1 MKRLLPLQ
9 IQMAAAFLLGLI
21 VAFGIYNHP
30 TQATPPTN
38 QNCECELVRRYSDNV
53 AVCAFDAESGCPNP
67 CLADPDNTC
76 TQWIC
81 DRIGSQYYTVPYA
94 CSPAATPT
102 PRPTKTPTPTP
113 LPPTLTLEFLCDVWG
128 NAGWCRSGGRIKA
141 TGTDPSGQSILVS
154 GDTGGPS
161 PQRLACSGTD
171 TCTATASVVEG
182 TGTAQ
187 ARATGPGGTV
197 SQALDWKYDPTAP
210 TLAYTILPASPDGL
224 SGWYVTA
231 PQVSVAGSDATS
243 GVASEEV
250 STDGSGAWSA
260 SPITLNDGTHTLAFR
275 VADVAGNVTT
285 QSGPSVK
292 VDTRPPALNPAVS
305 PASPDG
311 LSGWYV
317 TAPEIRVNAV
327 DATSGVA
334 AEEVS
339 LDGGSTW
346 TSNPFTVPDGVHDVW
361 VRARDVAGNTA
372 LQSLGTLRVD
382 TTAPSLTVNDPGV
395 LSCLSSLTGRAQD
408 ATSGIAQVAWSR
420 DGGAT
425 WETVASTAGDFSVT
439 WDVRSLPEGAY
450 VARFRARD
458 VAGNTTEVTREVL
471 VRHPNIGIGIQ
482 PQKGFFWDTFRIG
495 VEPRCMKITRMRV
508 VVENP
513 DGPNAVLGEWDTR
526 SWDRYGVVVKWDG
539 MFPNGAAR
547 LGTYWLRV
555 DVWDQS
561 GRVLRDF
568 ARVVIP
574 VFGPQNTPTPTPS
587 STPTVTPTT
596 TPTAT
601 PENVLPTPPA
611 PTAAA
616 MPAAPT
622 PTPLPPPTPKPADTY
637 AALSGDPIRTQAGPP
652 LALIAAVALAMAVL
666 GMRDPRVPEVA
677 RLRRLL
683 RQAQKWQK
691 QHPWMQEDHL

>member
-1 MKRLLPLQ
+1 MRRLLPFQRNLALR
-9 IQMAAAFLLGLI
+9 MVAAFLLGLI
-21 VAFGIYNHP
+21 VAFGIYNRP

-67 CLADPDNTC
+67 CLADPNNTC

-141 TGTDPSGQSILVS
+141 TGTDPNNQSILVS

-161 PQRLACSGTD
+161 PQRLVCSGTD

-197 SQALDWKYDPTAP
+197 SQSLDWKYDPTAP
-210 TLAYTILPASPDGL
+210 TL
-224 SGWYVTA
+224 V
-231 PQVSVAGSDATS
+231 
-243 GVASEEV
+243 
-250 STDGSGAWSA
+250 
-260 SPITLNDGTHTLAFR
+260 
-275 VADVAGNVTT
+275 
-285 QSGPSVK
+285 
-292 VDTRPPALNPAVS
+292 
-305 PASPDG
+305 
-311 LSGWYV
+311 
-317 TAPEIRVNAV
+317 VNA
-327 DATSGVA
+327 
-334 AEEVS
+334 
-339 LDGGSTW
+339 
-346 TSNPFTVPDGVHDVW
+346 
-361 VRARDVAGNTA
+361 
-372 LQSLGTLRVD
+372 
-382 TTAPSLTVNDPGV
+382 PGV
-395 LSCLSSLTGRAQD
+395 LSCLSSLTGRVED

-439 WDVRSLPEGAY
+439 WDVRSLPEGTHF
-450 VARFRARD
+450 VHFRAWD

-495 VEPRCMKITRMRV
+495 VEPGCMKITRMRV

-513 DGPNAVLGEWDTR
+513 DGPDAVLGEWDTR
-526 SWDRYGVVVKWDG
+526 SWDRYGVAVKWDG
-539 MFPNGAAR
+539 LFPVGAAPP
-547 LGTYWLRV
+547 GTYWLRV

-568 ARVVIP
+568 AEVVMP

-587 STPTVTPTT
+587 STPTF
-596 TPTAT
+596 TAT
-601 PENVLPTPPA
+601 PTGTPTRPFPSSTPEPKATATPVMVAPSRPSPTPQ
-611 PTAAA
+611 
-616 MPAAPT
+616 PT
-622 PTPLPPPTPKPADTY
+622 PTPTPTLPGASAPPPEAGVSLLPA
-637 AALSGDPIRTQAGPP
+637 
-652 LALIAAVALAMAVL
+652 ALIALAMVVWSL
-666 GMRDPRVPEVA
+666 RDPRVVEVA
-677 RLRRLL
+677 RLRRLTAEARRL
-683 RQAQKWQK
+683 SEWDRDL
-691 QHPWMQEDHL
+691 HNE